1 MTRVIIEDNSMQGTD
16 RRMICS
22 IVSGYVRVKDGH
34 RPAYDRGLSARW
46 SHADCTD
53 GSVTPV
59 LQHIKQINCHI
70 VATISSS
77 VVSLCLVFN

>member
-1 MTRVIIEDNSMQGTD
+1 MQGTD

-59 LQHIKQINCHI
+59 LQHIKQIN
-70 VATISSS
+70 
-77 VVSLCLVFN
+77 